1 MHTYYKKEARSFKSR
16 LFQSSHLLYREAFF
30 MVGSDISHLFSAE
43 PKKPLDSNTPLLPD
57 SRYELIHIP
66 VILQVT
72 VVILLIASLFS

>member
-1 MHTYYKKEARSFKSR
+1 
-16 LFQSSHLLYREAFF
+16 